1 MYCQYVTQLADY
13 YIGSTFSIWQ
23 VEIVCNRNGRMLV
36 CTVNMRRIWLTII
49 LVLHSVSGKLKSP
62 AIQMV
67 GFLYVLSICDTI
79 G

>member
-1 MYCQYVTQLADY
+1 MAQLADY
-13 YIGSTFSIWQ
+13 YIGPTFSIWQ
-23 VEIVCNRNGRMLV
+23 VEIACNPDGRVIV
-36 CTVNMRRIWLTII
+36 CTANMWHNWLTII

-67 GFLYVLSICDTI
+67 GFLYVLQIYDTI